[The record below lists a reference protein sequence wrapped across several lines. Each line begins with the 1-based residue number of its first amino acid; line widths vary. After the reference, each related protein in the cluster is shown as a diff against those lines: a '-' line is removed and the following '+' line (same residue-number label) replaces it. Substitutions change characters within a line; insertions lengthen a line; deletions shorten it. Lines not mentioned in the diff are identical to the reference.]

1 MRYVYHRL
9 DETLKSKVQGYEKL
23 PVERSHYNFIRNIWS
38 LVDNCQYDLQINQRT
53 LKYECTIIYLRNV
66 EKID

>member
-9 DETLKSKVQGYEKL
+9 DETLKSKVQGYENL

-38 LVDNCQYDLQINQRT
+38 LVDNCQHDLQINQRR

>member
-1 MRYVYHRL
+1 MRL

-38 LVDNCQYDLQINQRT
+38 LVDNCQYDLQINQRR
-53 LKYECTIIYLRNV
+53 LKNECTIIYLRNV